1 MADSAAGGEPAKKR
15 VNVWMIVAIV
25 AIVLAVIAGYL
36 AFSYK
41 QEVDEW
47 EAAANETVAKLQEAG
62 IELRSAVE
70 SGVGGYEQQISDL
83 TEALEAAKTQGG
95 MSAAELEETEQQLA
109 DTKAELEA
117 TQQELDEVQAEL
129 DDANAK
135 LAEVGE
141 LVLADGAYVGLVLGA
156 RSEPFPAIVF
166 QEGTA
171 WRVAEVAT
179 GATIM
184 AGGET
189 LTIEEFSELLQSTNP
204 AHVGL
209 ANGTYEVNVNGGL
222 ARSIRGPSEQPAS

>member
-1 MADSAAGGEPAKKR
+1 MADTAAGGKPETKR

-36 AFSYK
+36 AFSYG

-70 SGVGGYEQQISDL
+70 SGADGYEQQISNL
-83 TEALEAAKTQGG
+83 TEALEVAAAQGG
-95 MSAAELEETEQQLA
+95 MSAAELEDTEQQLA
-109 DTKAELEA
+109 DTKDELKA
-117 TQQELDEVQAEL
+117 TRQQLDEVQAEL

-135 LAEVGE
+135 LAAVGE
-141 LVLADGAYVGLVLGA
+141 LVLADGTYVGLILGA

-166 QEGTA
+166 QDGTA

-179 GATIM
+179 DATIT
-184 AGGET
+184 AGDQT
-189 LTIEEFSELLQSTNP
+189 LTIEEFAQLLQSTNP
-204 AHVGL
+204 EDVAL
-209 ANGTYEVNVNGGL
+209 ANGNYEVRVNGGL
-222 ARSIRGPSEQPAS
+222 VRSIRGPI